1 MHMHMQCE
9 AQACTSR
16 NCGLIRAKPLQ
27 EWAEE
32 PSQKYK
38 EGKYIIERSKVLFNK
53 SEGETVDYCP
63 LSFADMTP
71 DSEIEEDGC

>member
-1 MHMHMQCE
+1 M
-9 AQACTSR
+9 CTTMWQSDQ
-16 NCGLIRAKPLQ
+16 GKTLQ

-53 SEGETVDYCP
+53 SEGETVDSYCP
-63 LSFADMTP
+63 LSFADITP
-71 DSEIEEDGC
+71 DSEMEEDGC